1 MHTQPRTG
9 ILIAAGLL
17 LAALAYLKWMG
28 GQFFQPP
35 PEETVDSTAL
45 IPPPPKLLYGINIDT
60 MEVERGLIGRNEN
73 LSVLLA
79 RYNVPQQTIAQ
90 LASLPRDTFDV
101 RRIQAHKP
109 YTLIHNRD
117 SLRTARAF
125 VYHPNPVEFIVVDL
139 ADPVH
144 VHSGRHAVDTIVET
158 ATGVIDFSLYNTI
171 LEQGGSPLLV
181 NELADVFAW
190 AVDFFGIQ
198 SGDAF
203 KVIYER
209 YEVEGQ
215 DAGLGPIHGAWFRH
229 MAKEFYA
236 VRYDQGEGPEYFD
249 ETGKSLRKTFLKAP
263 LKFSRISSRFSYS
276 RKHPIL
282 KIHRAHTGV
291 DYAAPA
297 GTPVVSVGDGTV
309 LMAGYQGGGGNTV
322 RIRHNSNWET
332 AYLHLSRFA
341 KGIGRGSVV
350 KQGDLIGYVG
360 STGLSTGPHLD
371 FRFYKN
377 GQPIDPLKV
386 DPPSAAPIA
395 AEKMADYLPVMEL
408 MKARIDAIALPAGAP
423 L

>member
-35 PEETVDSTAL
+35 LEEAVDSTAL

-60 MEVERGLIGRNEN
+60 MEVERGLIRRNEN
-73 LSVLLA
+73 LAVLLA

-90 LASLPRDTFDV
+90 LGSLPRDTFDV

-125 VYHPNPVEFIVVDL
+125 VYHPNPVEYIVVDL

-158 ATGVIDFSLYNTI
+158 ATGVIGYSLYNTI

-229 MAKEFYA
+229 MGKEFYA

-249 ETGKSLRKTFLKAP
+249 ETGRSLRKTFLKAP

-309 LMAGYQGGGGNTV
+309 LMAGYHGGGGNTV

-341 KGIGRGSVV
+341 KGIGKGSKV

-377 GQPIDPLKV
+377 GQPVDPLKV

-395 AEKMADYLPVMEL
+395 GEKMADYLPVMEL
-408 MKARIDAIALPAGAP
+408 MKARIDAIALPEGAP